1 MTRLLFDIE
10 TDGLLDTMSKIH
22 CIVTKDLDNG
32 TICTYYN
39 GHTSID
45 GNHNGYISDG
55 IDKLKTSDQVIGHNI
70 IGFDLPAIRK
80 LSPTFKPRGEV
91 TDTLVLSRL
100 IFSDIKNMDFA
111 SWNKNKDSIPTK
123 LIGSHGLKAW
133 GYRLNEHKG
142 EFGETSDWKEFTPEM
157 LEYCVQDVEV
167 LHKLYDMMMTR
178 EYSPEAIKLEHQVA
192 HIIQQQIENG
202 WEFDVKAAEALYMTL
217 LSKRY
222 EIKTK
227 LQQEFKGWKHVQ
239 KTPSEYYID
248 WKDKR
253 ISGATKANCVTAA
266 YNHITSLGDKVTK
279 KWVNDNVKAGALK
292 EKVEYFNPN
301 SAAHKAIVLKDKY
314 GWESPELTDTGKPKI
329 NEDIL
334 EKLEFPE
341 AKMFL
346 EYDVVQDRIEKL
358 KEGRNGGWL
367 DKVRK
372 TKTDTGFRI
381 HGDVITN
388 GAVTGRATHRNPNL
402 AQVPAVAK
410 PYGKECRS
418 LFVARPNHLVT
429 SSDLAGLELRCL
441 AHYMYPYDGGAY
453 AKAVVEG
460 TKEAGTDVHTLNM
473 KAAGLSSRDQAKTF
487 IYGFLYGA
495 GPAKIG
501 LIVGKGAKEGQQLID
516 KFLAATPALKKL
528 REAVSKA
535 ISKRP
540 YLIGLDGRRLHVR
553 SEHAAL
559 NTLLQSAGAIIA
571 KRWLVEINELLEH
584 TEYFKEGVKQIAWI
598 HDEVEF
604 EVPAEH
610 ARGVERICVEA
621 ARRAGE
627 YFKFKCP
634 IGAEARSGLNWSE
647 VH

>member
-32 TICTYYN
+32 TIDRFYDVCN
-39 GHTSID
+39 SKLPSGSI
-45 GNHNGYISDG
+45 SSG
-55 IDKLKTSDQVIGHNI
+55 IHALAYADQIIGHNI

-80 LSPTFKPRGEV
+80 CSPTFKPRGEV

-142 EFGETSDWKEFTPEM
+142 EFGETTDWKEFTPEM

-167 LHKLYDMMMTR
+167 LHKLYDMMMSR

-202 WEFDVKAAEALYMTL
+202 WEFDVKAAESLYMTL

-253 ISGATKANCVTAA
+253 ISGTTKANCVTAA

-367 DKVRK
+367 DKVK
-372 TKTDTGFRI
+372 EGRI

-402 AQVPAVAK
+402 AQVPSVYNPDGTLK

-429 SSDLAGLELRCL
+429 SSDLSSLELGCL
-441 AHYMYPYDGGAY
+441 AHYLYPYDGGVY
-453 AKAVVEG
+453 AKAVSTG
-460 TKEAGTDVHTLNM
+460 NKEDGTDPHSMTRKVT
-473 KAAGLSSRDQAKTF
+473 GVETRDKSKKIMYTW
-487 IYGFLYGA
+487 LYGA
-495 GPAKIG
+495 GIPKIANELG
-501 LIVGKGAKEGQQLID
+501 CTVPEAISIINKLLKGIVGLQQL
-516 KFLAATPALKKL
+516 KN
-528 REAVSKA
+528 AVAKA

-559 NTLLQSAGAIIA
+559 NTLLQSAGAIIS
-571 KRWLVEINELLEH
+571 KRWLVEIDMELQARDLSD
-584 TEYFKEGVKQIAWI
+584 KVKQIAWI

-604 EVPAEH
+604 EVPVGLEK
-610 ARGVERICVEA
+610 EIEQICIDSA
-621 ARRAGE
+621 LKAGE

>member
-32 TICTYYN
+32 TICRFYN
-39 GHTSID
+39 KNTGSSGTITDAIYALETASQI
-45 GNHNGYISDG
+45 
-55 IDKLKTSDQVIGHNI
+55 IGHNI

-91 TDTLVLSRL
+91 IDTLVLSRL
-100 IFSDIKNMDFA
+100 IYSDIKTMDFIN
-111 SWNKNKDSIPTK
+111 WEKDKEAFPAK
-123 LIGSHGLKAW
+123 FIGSHGLKAW
-133 GYRLNEHKG
+133 GYRLGELKG
-142 EFGETSDWKEFTPEM
+142 EFGETNDWTTFTPEM
-157 LEYCVQDVEV
+157 LEYCVQDVQV
-167 LHKLYDMMMTR
+167 LDKLYAKLMSSN
-178 EYSPEAIKLEHQVA
+178 YSQKAIDLEHQVA
-192 HIIQQQIENG
+192 LIIQQQVENG
-202 WEFDVKAAEALYMTL
+202 WEFDVKAAEELYMKL
-217 LSKRY
+217 LTKRY

-239 KTPSEYYID
+239 KTPTSYYLD
-248 WKDKR
+248 WKDQR
-253 ISGATKANCVTAA
+253 ISGNTKAACVTAA
-266 YNHITSLGDKVTK
+266 YNHILSTGEKVTK
-279 KWVNDNVKAGALK
+279 AWVNRNVKEGPLK
-292 EKVEYFNPN
+292 EKLEYFNPN
-301 SAAHKAIVLKDKY
+301 SAAHKAAVLKEKY
-314 GWESPELTDTGKPKI
+314 GWESPELTETKKPKI

-367 DKVRK
+367 DKVVR
-372 TKTDTGFRI
+372 GRI

-388 GAVTGRATHRNPNL
+388 GAVTGRATHKNPNL
-402 AQVPAVAK
+402 AQVPACGK

-460 TKEAGTDVHTLNM
+460 TKEEGTDVHTLNM
-473 KAAGLSSRDQAKTF
+473 KAAGLPTRDTAKTF

-501 LIVGKGAKEGQQLID
+501 LIVGKGAKEGQILID
-516 KFLAATPALKKL
+516 KFLKATPALKKL

-535 ISKRP
+535 ISQRP
-540 YLIGLDGRRLHVR
+540 YLIGLDGRRLHIR

-571 KRWLVEINELLEH
+571 KRWLVEINLELTKRGLDS
-584 TEYFKEGVKQIAWI
+584 KVKQIAWI

-604 EVPAEH
+604 EVPTELAKEVEDICIDC
-610 ARGVERICVEA
+610 ARK
-621 ARRAGE
+621 AGE
-627 YFKFKCP
+627 YFSFKCP
-634 IGAEARSGLNWSE
+634 IGAEARSGNNWSE